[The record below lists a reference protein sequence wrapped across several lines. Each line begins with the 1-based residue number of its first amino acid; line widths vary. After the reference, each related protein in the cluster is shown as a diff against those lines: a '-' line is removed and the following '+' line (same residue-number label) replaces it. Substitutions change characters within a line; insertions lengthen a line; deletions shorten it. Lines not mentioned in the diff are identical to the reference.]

1 MSAVEVAGPANYRKE
16 EKLGEGTYG
25 VVFKA
30 VNTVTGRVV
39 ALKQIRMDSNDEGI
53 PSTTIRE
60 IAVLK
65 DLKHNNIVELIEV
78 VSVGSVLYLA
88 FEFMDQ
94 DLRHYMDR
102 NREPI
107 LNPQLVKSYLYQ
119 ILMGLC
125 YCHSRRI
132 IHRDLKP
139 QNLLIDKGG
148 NIKLAD
154 FGLARAFSIPLR
166 PYTHEIVTLWY
177 RAPEVL
183 LGQQSYST
191 PVDIWSVGAIFAEM
205 LSKKPI
211 FPGDSEFDQIM
222 KTFQVLG
229 TPSEAVWEGVTTL
242 PYWKPTFPNWRPK
255 DLHTLYPQASR
266 DAIDLL
272 SVNTT
277 QRKSSHT

>member
-1 MSAVEVAGPANYRKE
+1 MSVVVEVAGPAHYEKKE
-16 EKLGEGTYG
+16 KIGEGTYG
-25 VVFKA
+25 IVYKA
-30 VNTVTGRVV
+30 VNIETKRVV
-39 ALKQIRMDSNDEGI
+39 ALKQIRMDSDEEGI

-65 DLKHNNIVELIEV
+65 DLKHPNIVELIEV
-78 VSVGSVLYLA
+78 VNVGNVLYLA
-88 FEFMDQ
+88 FEYMNQ
-94 DLRHYMDR
+94 DLRKYLD
-102 NREPI
+102 NCKAAPI
-107 LNPQLVKSYLYQ
+107 DPQLVKSYLFQ
-119 ILMGLC
+119 ILLGLC

-139 QNLLIDKGG
+139 QNLLIDKDG

-191 PVDIWSVGAIFAEM
+191 PVDMWSVGAIFAEM
-205 LSKKPI
+205 LSKKAI

-222 KTFQVLG
+222 KTFQILG
-229 TPSEAVWEGVTTL
+229 TPTEDVWEGVTSL
-242 PYWKPTFPNWRPK
+242 PYWKPTFPKWHPK
-255 DLHTLYPQASR
+255 DLHTLYPQASPE
-266 DAIDLL
+266 AIDLL
-272 SVNTT
+272 SVN
-277 QRKSSHT
+277 K

>member
-1 MSAVEVAGPANYRKE
+1 MSVSVEVAGPAHYKKE
-16 EKLGEGTYG
+16 EKIGEGTYG
-25 VVFKA
+25 IVYKA
-30 VNTVTGRVV
+30 THVETKRVV
-39 ALKQIRMDSNDEGI
+39 ALKQIRMDSDEEGI

-65 DLKHNNIVELIEV
+65 DLKHPNIVELIEV
-78 VSVGSVLYLA
+78 VNVGNVLYLA
-88 FEFMDQ
+88 FEYMNQ
-94 DLRHYMDR
+94 DLRKYMDSCKV
-102 NREPI
+102 P
-107 LNPQLVKSYLYQ
+107 LLDAQLVKSYLYQ
-119 ILMGLC
+119 ILLGLC

-139 QNLLIDKGG
+139 QNLLIDREG

-205 LSKKPI
+205 LNKKAL

-229 TPSEAVWEGVTTL
+229 TPSEDVWEGVTNL
-242 PYWKPTFPNWRPK
+242 PYWKSTFPKWHPK
-255 DLHTLYPQASR
+255 DLHALYPHASPE
-266 DAIDLL
+266 AIDLL
-272 SVNTT
+272 SVN
-277 QRKSSHT
+277 